1 MGGYRYP
8 EYIYIYIDAA
18 YFKQKPVE
26 CPYCI
31 PRTSALHHIKST
43 TMAGKRKKPPR
54 KKSASSSTEISR
66 RYPNKRERLLRRFYE
81 PLVLLH
87 TLGSTR
93 GIHTKPEPSLP
104 LDSSSVRDCRRGFL
118 NELAYVCDYDKGGD
132 TVTAIG
138 LESTPQGSTF
148 WVASNTSP
156 AAKVIPFLKVLLQTL
171 ERIANVNAPSQGDKE
186 DIAKLCIY
194 FGSKRIKKYRSIFS
208 RELEGCTKY
217 IETNKETLGG
227 LDLWLRR
234 FSNSDPNNLV
244 PLCQLAFEKRK
255 SQEMN
260 RLKEL
265 SAEPLYKTSKDA
277 IHHKFSRLRHYIGRL
292 GHHIRAAN
300 SLVSTAPNLRHIL
313 DGFSVRAITTPARA
327 EWLPPIDEAAVREK
341 TLLDKV
347 LVRMLPAKSPQLEFY
362 QQQLRK
368 MDETT
373 QISYR
378 FLIPY
383 TDPTIRPRV
392 HAEIQVLE
400 HFHEKG
406 LQFEDS
412 DRYIACSK
420 PACYCCKLYFR
431 HHPGSFEEPASHCKI
446 YLNWRPPD
454 VNTRIDA
461 SAANGEEDKDG
472 QIRQRNI
479 LNAMIQDIRRD
490 ALHQIAE
497 KQKPSNWHPDSCTGI
512 TSTAARLE
520 QSTVVG
526 SEWGGEIGVNDGG
539 LSLEHGGSRANV
551 ASSATIQKIPESVR
565 ESDHL
570 WIGAEGGLE
579 IDQIPPPIAA
589 TIIPNTVESQDQFF
603 RRSSCSTTS
612 RPWSA
617 GSINSPLG
625 SFLEPSNSDDEE
637 DIDDDGGVRLHDY

>member
-1 MGGYRYP
+1 MP
-8 EYIYIYIDAA
+8 
-18 YFKQKPVE
+18 
-26 CPYCI
+26 
-31 PRTSALHHIKST
+31 
-43 TMAGKRKKPPR
+43 GKRKKPPR
-54 KKSASSSTEISR
+54 KKSASSSSEIFR

-93 GIHTKPEPSLP
+93 GIHTKPQSSSP
-104 LDSSSVRDCRRGFL
+104 LDDSSVRDCRRSFL

-156 AAKVIPFLKVLLQTL
+156 AAKIIPFLKTLLQTL
-171 ERIANVNAPSQGDKE
+171 ERIVNAKAPSQGDKE
-186 DIAKLCIY
+186 GIAKLCIS
-194 FGSKRIKKYRSIFS
+194 FASKRIKKYRSLFS
-208 RELEGCTKY
+208 REFEGCKKY
-217 IETNKETLGG
+217 IEANKETLGG
-227 LDLWLRR
+227 LDLWLRG
-234 FSNSDPNNLV
+234 FCNSDPNDLV
-244 PLCQLAFEKRK
+244 PLCQLAFENRK

-260 RLKEL
+260 HLKEL
-265 SAEPLYKTSKDA
+265 SAEPPYKTSKDA
-277 IHHKFSRLRHYIGRL
+277 IHHKFSQLRHYIGRL

-300 SLVSTAPNLRHIL
+300 SLVSAAPKLRQIL

-362 QQQLRK
+362 QQELRK

-373 QISYR
+373 QISHR

-383 TDPTIRPRV
+383 ADSTIRPRV

-412 DRYIACSK
+412 DRYVACSK
-420 PACYCCKLYFR
+420 PACYCCRLYFR

-454 VNTRIDA
+454 VNSRMIDA
-461 SAANGEEDKDG
+461 GAANGEEDQES

-497 KQKPSNWHPDSCTGI
+497 KQKPSGWHPDSSTGI
-512 TSTAARLE
+512 TSTAAMHG
-520 QSTVVG
+520 QPTVVG
-526 SEWGGEIGVNDGG
+526 SFGH
-539 LSLEHGGSRANV
+539 SGSRASV
-551 ASSATIQKIPESVR
+551 ASSATIQKIPESVI
-565 ESDHL
+565 ESDYT
-570 WIGAEGGLE
+570 WIGVEGGLG
-579 IDQIPPPIAA
+579 IGQIPLPIA
-589 TIIPNTVESQDQFF
+589 TDIIPSTIKNQHQFF
-603 RRSSCSTTS
+603 GRASSPTTVG
-612 RPWSA
+612 PCSA

-625 SFLEPSNSDDEE
+625 SFLEFSNSDDEE
-637 DIDDDGGVRLHDY
+637 DIDDDGGVRLTDY

>member
-1 MGGYRYP
+1 
-8 EYIYIYIDAA
+8 
-18 YFKQKPVE
+18 
-26 CPYCI
+26 
-31 PRTSALHHIKST
+31 
-43 TMAGKRKKPPR
+43 MAGKRKKPPR
-54 KKSASSSTEISR
+54 KKSASSSTEIYR
-66 RYPNKRERLLRRFYE
+66 RYPNKRELLLRRFYE

-93 GIHTKPEPSLP
+93 GIHTNPVP
-104 LDSSSVRDCRRGFL
+104 LSHLDNSSARDCRRSFL

-138 LESTPQGSTF
+138 LESTPQGSNF

-156 AAKVIPFLKVLLQTL
+156 APKIIPFLKILLQTL
-171 ERIANVNAPSQGDKE
+171 ERIANAKAPTQGDKE
-186 DIAKLCIY
+186 DIAKLCIS
-194 FGSKRIKKYRSIFS
+194 FGSRRIKKYRSLFS
-208 RELEGCTKY
+208 RELEGCAKY
-217 IETNKETLGG
+217 LEANKESLDG
-227 LDLWLRR
+227 LELWLRV
-234 FSNSDPNNLV
+234 FCNSDPNELV
-244 PLCQLAFEKRK
+244 HLCQLAFEERT
-255 SQEMN
+255 SQKMQ

-265 SAEPLYKTSKDA
+265 SAEPPYKTTKDA
-277 IHHKFSRLRHYIGRL
+277 IHYKFSRLRHYIGRL

-300 SLVSTAPNLRHIL
+300 SLVSNASKLRHIL
-313 DGFSVRAITTPARA
+313 DGFSVGAITTPARA

-362 QQQLRK
+362 QQELRK

-373 QISYR
+373 QISCR
-378 FLIPY
+378 FRIPY
-383 TDPTIRPRV
+383 TDRTIRPRV

-454 VNTRIDA
+454 VNIRIDA
-461 SAANGEEDKDG
+461 NAANGDEDKDG

-479 LNAMIQDIRRD
+479 LNAMIRDIRRD
-490 ALHQIAE
+490 ALHQIAV
-497 KQKPSNWHPDSCTGI
+497 KQKPANWHPDSCTGI
-512 TSTAARLE
+512 TSTAARLG

-526 SEWGGEIGVNDGG
+526 SEWGEDIGGYDGG
-539 LSLEHGGSRANV
+539 LSLEDSGSRASV
-551 ASSATIQKIPESVR
+551 TSSARIQKISGSVI
-565 ESDHL
+565 ESDYT
-570 WIGAEGGLE
+570 WIGAEGGLG
-579 IDQIPPPIAA
+579 IGQIPLPIA
-589 TIIPNTVESQDQFF
+589 TNIIPSTIESQHQFF
-603 RRSSCSTTS
+603 RRTSCPTTVG
-612 RPWSA
+612 PCSA

-625 SFLEPSNSDDEE
+625 SFLGSSNSDDEE
-637 DIDDDGGVRLHDY
+637 DLDDDGGVRLYD